1 MFLECYNSGIKEEI
15 VPFVFDNVI
24 CRLKRVDVS
33 DDKGNISQSTQFV
46 HESITDFTSQFTSSD
61 FTISSIMA
69 VGATHML
76 KPVMMQDMSNMDVAD
91 KFENYKIEES

>member
-24 CRLKRVDVS
+24 RRLKRVENA
-33 DDKGNISQSTQFV
+33 DDKGRITQTTQFV
-46 HESITDFTSQFTSSD
+46 EENITDFTNQFTSSD

-91 KFENYKIEES
+91 KFENYKIV